1 MPCAKRHQ
9 LVSVRPS
16 LGTRRAREN
25 SERRPLRPPEW
36 GRQSAVQLCGCCI
49 DGLEPR
55 VACDGD
61 ERAPVGGNLFFKSKA
76 GTVSSGE
83 RFCRAPAHD
92 RPRLAK
98 CRCVLVVA
106 TGAQLRLKT
115 DRVGIDKNPLTGRR
129 YFLPPMSTVAGNRT
143 QDECTAPAQ
152 AHARTKEG
160 TPLHDTVAMG
170 TGERGRGAASGG
182 DVTDKKKQDSLQHGG
197 SRATVKN

>member
-106 TGAQLRLKT
+106 TGAQLRLKIYSLEE
-115 DRVGIDKNPLTGRR
+115 DISCHRCQPWPGIELRMSA
-129 YFLPPMSTVAGNRT
+129 PPPRKRT
-143 QDECTAPAQ
+143 
-152 AHARTKEG
+152 HARRKAPPCMTPWRWEQAREVEG
-160 TPLHDTVAMG
+160 QRVEGMSPIKKSKTPSSTEEAG
-170 TGERGRGAASGG
+170 PR
-182 DVTDKKKQDSLQHGG
+182 
-197 SRATVKN
+197 